1 MPAVRKLIVRP
12 TQRRFG
18 VSRLSVL
25 VRGVPP
31 SPPYPL
37 LCSSGWSGTSS
48 VFGRPDRVPG
58 SPSPCFVAGV
68 PCSCSLPD
76 RIYSPIVIL
85 PIEATHVPNSRGVVS
100 PSPSAPQRAKKP
112 RTKPFRSLS
121 DPFTLSE
128 FASRL
133 KEGIYITTLDGEI
146 VDANPAFLEMF
157 GVESLDE
164 LRGYRTSDFVRPE
177 VREREMA
184 QLERDGSVRDVEFQ
198 LTRRDGEVRTV
209 VDSAYLSIDRDTG
222 ERFCHGI
229 LVDITQRK
237 ELQTQLLELS
247 IRDPLTG
254 CYNRR
259 YLNTVTRQCEAQ
271 PKGEWG
277 CIYLDI
283 DHFKQYNDR
292 NGHAEGDAI
301 LVKMARFLMRHVRAE
316 EAVVRV
322 GGDEFLVVLCDSD
335 HDQTAHVVERL
346 REAASSSAPVPFSMG
361 WAGRRGGESF
371 ESTMIR
377 ADQQLLA
384 VRVDE
389 RRDLQKRRKP

>member
-1 MPAVRKLIVRP
+1 MPLAEASD
-12 TQRRFG
+12 
-18 VSRLSVL
+18 VSRT
-25 VRGVPP
+25 PP
-31 SPPYPL
+31 ARK
-37 LCSSGWSGTSS
+37 TKK
-48 VFGRPDRVPG
+48 
-58 SPSPCFVAGV
+58 
-68 PCSCSLPD
+68 
-76 RIYSPIVIL
+76 
-85 PIEATHVPNSRGVVS
+85 
-100 PSPSAPQRAKKP
+100 AKPKP
-112 RTKPFRSLS
+112 RKSKRFRSLS
-121 DPFTLSE
+121 DPRTLSE
-128 FASRL
+128 LALRL

-157 GVESLDE
+157 GVESLDD
-164 LRGYRTSDFVRPE
+164 LKGYRTSDFVRPE
-177 VREREMA
+177 VRAREMA
-184 QLERDGSVRDVEFQ
+184 QLEREGSVRDVEFQ
-198 LTRRDGEVRTV
+198 LTRRDGKTRTV
-209 VDSAYLSIDRDTG
+209 VDSAFLSVDPESG
-222 ERFCHGI
+222 EKYCHGV

-292 NGHAEGDAI
+292 NGHAEGDAV

-335 HDQTAHVVERL
+335 EDQTEHVVTRL
-346 REAASSSAPVPFSMG
+346 RAAAPTSAPVPFSMG
-361 WAGRRGGESF
+361 WAARRGTENF

-377 ADQQLLA
+377 ADHQLLA

-389 RRDLQKRRKP
+389 RRDLQKRRKKGGKR

>member
-1 MPAVRKLIVRP
+1 MSRTQTSRKTP
-12 TQRRFG
+12 T
-18 VSRLSVL
+18 S
-25 VRGVPP
+25 
-31 SPPYPL
+31 
-37 LCSSGWSGTSS
+37 
-48 VFGRPDRVPG
+48 
-58 SPSPCFVAGV
+58 
-68 PCSCSLPD
+68 
-76 RIYSPIVIL
+76 
-85 PIEATHVPNSRGVVS
+85 
-100 PSPSAPQRAKKP
+100 KKP
-112 RTKPFRSLS
+112 GKQKSFRNLT
-121 DPFTLSE
+121 DPKTLSE
-128 FASRL
+128 LALRL

-146 VDANPAFLEMF
+146 IDANPAFLEMF
-157 GVESLDE
+157 GVETLEE
-164 LRGYRTSDFVRPE
+164 LRGSRTSDFVRPE
-177 VREREMA
+177 VRAREMA
-184 QLERDGSVRDVEFQ
+184 LLERDGSVRDIEFQ

-209 VDSAYLSIDRDTG
+209 VDSAFLSVDPKTG
-222 ERFCHGI
+222 EKYCHGI

-292 NGHAEGDAI
+292 NGHAEGDSV

-335 HDQTAHVVERL
+335 QDQTDHVAARL
-346 REAASSSAPVPFSMG
+346 RTAAATSAPVPFSMG
-361 WAGRRGGESF
+361 WAARRDGENF
-371 ESTMIR
+371 EETMVR
-377 ADQQLLA
+377 ADHRLLE

-389 RRDLQKRRKP
+389 RRPLQKRRKKKPKVS

>member
-1 MPAVRKLIVRP
+1 M
-12 TQRRFG
+12 
-18 VSRLSVL
+18 S
-25 VRGVPP
+25 
-31 SPPYPL
+31 
-37 LCSSGWSGTSS
+37 
-48 VFGRPDRVPG
+48 
-58 SPSPCFVAGV
+58 
-68 PCSCSLPD
+68 
-76 RIYSPIVIL
+76 
-85 PIEATHVPNSRGVVS
+85 
-100 PSPSAPQRAKKP
+100 
-112 RTKPFRSLS
+112 RTKPARKPQKKKRLRNLS
-121 DPFTLSE
+121 DPRTLSE
-128 FASRL
+128 LALRL

-146 VDANPAFLEMF
+146 IDANPAFLEMH
-157 GVESLDE
+157 GVESLEE
-164 LRGYRTSDFVRPE
+164 LRGSRTSDFVRPE
-177 VREREMA
+177 VRAREMA
-184 QLERDGSVRDVEFQ
+184 LLERDGSVRDIEFQ

-209 VDSAYLSIDRDTG
+209 VDSAFLSIDPDTK
-222 ERFCHGI
+222 EKYCHGI

-283 DHFKQYNDR
+283 DHFKQYNDT
-292 NGHAEGDAI
+292 NGHAEGDAV

-335 HDQTAHVVERL
+335 EDQTEHVVARL
-346 REAASSSAPVPFSMG
+346 RAAAPTSAPVPFSMG
-361 WAGRRGGESF
+361 WAARVKEETF
-371 ESTMIR
+371 EDTMIR
-377 ADQQLLA
+377 ADQRLLA

-389 RRDLQKRRKP
+389 RRDMQKRRKKPRRG